1 MLDLWTCL
9 IFIQFECVC
18 IPILIFTT
26 RALRFFFPDNKVITL
41 SPPCSSQKVPVRQWW
56 RRWLLEGVFNALCSL
71 NIQQKP
77 APSGWRRHRTR
88 HYRTPPHESTVL
100 LFSSFFFFVLSC
112 RFQLC
117 LLHPVGAQKPHSPI
131 ISKRWRKGGT
141 KREGSALRCLI
152 TSKGFLCSRAFIFES
167 RDWELF
173 LPHTKLPR
181 ANSLKSLTI
190 TYKACSP
197 IGHFNIFK
205 TEHVMCLLF
214 ERIFASEISEG
225 K

>member
-1 MLDLWTCL
+1 MSSPSPRPAQVKRCPYANDDDDDFWKVYSMLFAVSTSSRSRLLLGVEDTGRVTIEHRLTNLPFYC
-9 IFIQFECVC
+9 
-18 IPILIFTT
+18 
-26 RALRFFFPDNKVITL
+26 FP
-41 SPPCSSQKVPVRQWW
+41 R
-56 RRWLLEGVFNALCSL
+56 
-71 NIQQKP
+71 
-77 APSGWRRHRTR
+77 
-88 HYRTPPHESTVL
+88 
-100 LFSSFFFFVLSC
+100 FFFVLSC
-112 RFQLC
+112 CFQLC
-117 LLHPVGAQKPHSPI
+117 LLHPVGAQKPHSLI